1 MAHRLYFDDP
11 QTFLAELELLLNQ
24 GVPREQLQVHT
35 PYHLHEAEEL
45 LGEPPSRL
53 PGFALAGA
61 LIGFG
66 GGFALAAL
74 TALDWP
80 IVTGGK
86 PIVAV
91 PPFLLIG
98 YLMTILFGALVSFGG
113 FLLLA
118 RLPHLAALIEEQDFD
133 SRFVITLADEV
144 APCTTPD

>member
-11 QTFLAELELLLNQ
+11 QTFLAQLKQLLNE

-35 PYHLHEAEEL
+35 PYHLHAAEEL
-45 LGEPPSRL
+45 LGVRPSRL
-53 PGFALAGA
+53 PGFALFGA
-61 LIGFG
+61 LAGFG

-80 IVTGGK
+80 IITGGK

-98 YLMTILFGALVSFGG
+98 YLMTILFGSLVSFGG

-118 RLPHLAALIEEQDFD
+118 RLPRVEALVEEQDFD
-133 SRFVITLADEV
+133 SRFIITLEDEV

>member
-1 MAHRLYFDDP
+1 MGHRLYFDEP
-11 QTFLAELELLLNQ
+11 QDFLTQLEELLNK
-24 GVPREQLQVHT
+24 GVPREQLQVHM
-35 PYHLHEAEEL
+35 PYHLHAAEEL

-53 PGFALAGA
+53 PGLALFRALAGV
-61 LIGFG
+61 G

-80 IVTGGK
+80 IITGGK

-98 YLMTILFGALVSFGG
+98 YLMTILFGSLVFFCG

-118 RLPHLAALIEEQDFD
+118 RLPQIRALVEERDFD
-133 SRFVITLADEV
+133 SRFIITLADEV